1 VKEKMMDGILKI
13 FINKKADNFLDK
25 YKGGYFGILTGV
37 VMIYMLTVGTWIY
50 HFMEAPVTIGSIW
63 VSNFGAAKNGAQ
75 FIFIAGMLLTIL
87 FAIPIFFDLIRL
99 MVPGN
104 ENQKSFF
111 ILPIACGIGTILGGL
126 LLTIFNM
133 RDYPLYHA
141 LSATLFF
148 ISAALMVFW
157 FSVLMLFNKKFSKIQ
172 AFVGLTAGLMFLI
185 FLVQFIPELMTNGF
199 NIVTIVAELD
209 PALYTNLKIWEWIA
223 LIALLIWF
231 METGVYL
238 LIKF

>member
-1 VKEKMMDGILKI
+1 MMDSILKI
-13 FINKKADNFLDK
+13 FINERTENFLDK
-25 YKGGYFGILTGV
+25 YKGGYFGVLVGIVL
-37 VMIYMLTVGTWIY
+37 IYMLTVGTWIY
-50 HFMEAPVTIGSIW
+50 NLMGDGPVTIGTIW
-63 VSNFGAAKNGAQ
+63 VSNLGAARNGAQ

-87 FAIPIFFDLIRL
+87 FAIPFFFDLIRL
-99 MVPGN
+99 MLPGN
-104 ENQKSFF
+104 QNQKTIF
-111 ILPIACGIGTILGGL
+111 ILPIVFGIGTIIGGL
-126 LLTIFNM
+126 ILTIFNM

-141 LSATLFF
+141 LSATTFF

-157 FSVLMLFNKKFSKIQ
+157 FSVLMLYNKEFSNIQ

-223 LIALLIWF
+223 IIALLVWF
-231 METGVYL
+231 METGLYL
-238 LIKF
+238 LIKFR